1 MLGAEIAAWILIF
14 AMGTFAVI
22 WAVMIV
28 RIIASQNQLPHIA
41 DLAKAEHPAD
51 GQPDWPKVSVILPT
65 HNEEGVL
72 DACLASVRAQDYPD
86 LRIIVALDRCT
97 DSSPDIAQRHADEDP
112 RIVVTP
118 NDAYRDGWRGKCL
131 PMQVGS
137 ELAEGDWLLFV
148 DSDTELDPGMVRG
161 AVATAV
167 RNGFD
172 MLSVLPDLRCEKLF
186 EHVAQP
192 VASLHMMHM
201 YPPHKV
207 NRANGESRPFSLGA
221 FTLVRRAVYDAIGGM
236 NAVKDQFMEDINLAR
251 AVSKSG
257 ARVGIAL
264 GSGLFRCTMY
274 ENFEEFCGGW
284 KRIFIGAANQR
295 VKRLRNHGLRLI
307 AIALGLPLIQAAGIA
322 VAILVAGQGSW
333 ILGYVLFGLVILS
346 AVLQFAVLAKFY
358 RASGASGLAALLFPI
373 GAGVIGWILTRG
385 ASDLKNARPFNWG
398 GHDYVCEPR

>member
-14 AMGTFAVI
+14 AMGTFAVV

-28 RIIASQNQLPHIA
+28 RIISSQKQLPHIA
-41 DLAKAEHPAD
+41 DQVNAPEPE
-51 GQPDWPKVSVILPT
+51 GGWPKVSVILPT

-72 DACLASVRAQDYPD
+72 DACLSSVRKQDYPD

-97 DSSPDIAQRHADEDP
+97 DASPEIAKRHADEDE

-118 NDAYRDGWRGKCL
+118 NDAFRDGWRGKCL

-137 ELAEGDWLLFV
+137 ELAQGDWLLFV
-148 DSDTELDPGMVRG
+148 DSDTELDPGMVKG
-161 AVATAV
+161 AVATA
-167 RNGFD
+167 NAQGFD

-186 EHVAQP
+186 EHIAQP

-207 NRANGESRPFSLGA
+207 NRPNGNSRPFSLGA
-221 FTLVRRAVYDAIGGM
+221 FTLLRRSVYDGIGGM

-257 ARVGIAL
+257 ARVGIAM
-264 GSGLFRCTMY
+264 GSGMFRCTMY
-274 ENFEEFCGGW
+274 EDFAEFRGGW

-295 VKRLRNHGLRLI
+295 VKRLRIHGLRLI
-307 AIALGLPLIQAAGIA
+307 ALGFGLPLFQAAGIA
-322 VAILVAGQGSW
+322 VALLVVSQGSW
-333 ILGYVLFGLVILS
+333 ILGNVLIALVILS
-346 AVLQFAVLAKFY
+346 ALLQFIVLAKFY
-358 RASGASGLAALLFPI
+358 RASGASGLAALAFPF
-373 GAGVIGWILTRG
+373 GAGIIGWILTRG
-385 ASDLKNARPFNWG
+385 ASDLKHERPFKWG
-398 GHDYVCEPR
+398 GHDYVCEAR

>member
-28 RIIASQNQLPHIA
+28 RIITSQKQLPHIA
-41 DLAKAEHPAD
+41 DQANAPA
-51 GQPDWPKVSVILPT
+51 PDAGWPRVSVILPT

-72 DACLASVRAQDYPD
+72 DACLSSVRQQDYPA
-86 LRIIVALDRCT
+86 LQIIVALDRCT
-97 DSSPDIAQRHADEDP
+97 DQSPQIARQHAEHDP
-112 RIVVTP
+112 RITVTP

-137 ELAEGDWLLFV
+137 ELANGDWLLFI
-148 DSDTELDPGMVRG
+148 DSDTEIDPGMVKG
-161 AVATAV
+161 AVATA
-167 RNGFD
+167 NAQGFD

-186 EHVAQP
+186 EHIAQP

-207 NRANGESRPFSLGA
+207 NRPNGNSRPFSLGA
-221 FTLVRRAVYDAIGGM
+221 FTLLRRSVYDNIGGM

-257 ARVGIAL
+257 ARVGIAM

-274 ENFEEFCGGW
+274 ESFDEFCGGW

-295 VKRLRNHGLRLI
+295 VKRLRVHGLRLI
-307 AIALGLPLIQAAGIA
+307 ALGLGLPLVQIAGVA
-322 VAILVAGQGSW
+322 VALLVAAQGSW
-333 ILGYVLFGLVILS
+333 ILGNVLIALVILS
-346 AVLQFAVLAKFY
+346 ALMQFLVLAKFY
-358 RASGASGLAALLFPI
+358 RASGASGLAALGFPL
-373 GAGVIGWILTRG
+373 GAGIIGWLLTRG
-385 ASDLKNARPFNWG
+385 ASDLKNERPFKWG
-398 GHDYVCEPR
+398 GHDYVCEAR